1 MRDLVPYLHPV
12 RAISPSAAVLDNTPL
27 VSQVIDR
34 RGFDSVAFVIL
45 TGQLADPDATFA
57 VTLQH
62 GNDPALAD
70 AAAVPAAQLSGTLAA
85 ASFTFNDDD
94 KLRKLGYLGARRYLR
109 LTVTPVNNSAAANI
123 AAVALLG
130 HPYNGPTP
138 NPPS

>member
-12 RAISPSAAVLDNTPL
+12 RAISPATAVADNTPL
-27 VSQVIDR
+27 VSQIIDR
-34 RGFDSVAFVIL
+34 RGYDSVAFIIL
-45 TGQLADPDATFA
+45 VGQLATASATFA

-70 AAAVPAAQLSGTLAA
+70 AVAVPAAQLSGTLAA
-85 ASFTFNDDD
+85 AGFTSTDDD

-109 LTVTPVNNSAAANI
+109 LTITPANNAAAANI

>member
-1 MRDLVPYLHPV
+1 MRDLVPYIHPV
-12 RAISPSAAVLDNTPL
+12 RAVSPAAAIIDNTPL
-27 VSQVIDR
+27 VSQIIDR

-45 TGQLADPDATFA
+45 TGLLTSAGASFS

-70 AAAVPAAQLSGTLAA
+70 AATVPAAQLSGTLAA
-85 ASFTFNDDD
+85 AGFTGNDDD
-94 KLRKLGYLGARRYLR
+94 KTRKLGYLGTRRYLR
-109 LTVTPVNNSAAANI
+109 LTITPSNNAAAASI

-138 NPPS
+138 NPPA